1 MITED
6 EEFKRIEREIK
17 YRLNT
22 NATEETTMKL
32 IDLHWS
38 NTKGEG
44 SVKYSKAFDDAHV
57 VVRLDMLQD
66 CINDL
71 RDKYDSLLAEAA
83 VEEKP

>member
-6 EEFKRIEREIK
+6 DELERLEREIK
-17 YRLNT
+17 YRLT
-22 NATEETTMKL
+22 NPPEETTVKL

-71 RDKYDSLLAEAA
+71 RDKYDSLLAGAA

>member
-6 EEFKRIEREIK
+6 DEFERLEREIK
-17 YRLNT
+17 YRLTNT
-22 NATEETTMKL
+22 TEETTVKL

-71 RDKYDSLLAEAA
+71 RDKYDSLLAGAA

>member
-6 EEFKRIEREIK
+6 DEWKRIEREIK
-17 YRLNT
+17 YRLTNT
-22 NATEETTMKL
+22 TEETTMKL

-71 RDKYDSLLAEAA
+71 RDKYDSLLAGAA

>member
-1 MITED
+1 MTED
-6 EEFKRIEREIK
+6 DEFERIEREIK
-17 YRLNT
+17 YRLTNT
-22 NATEETTMKL
+22 TKETTVKL

-44 SVKYSKAFDDAHV
+44 SVNYSKAFDDAHV

-71 RDKYDSLLAEAA
+71 RDKYDSLLAGAA

>member
-1 MITED
+1 MIHTDED
-6 EEFKRIEREIK
+6 DEFERIEREIK

-22 NATEETTMKL
+22 TEETTMKL

-38 NTKGEG
+38 DTKGEG

-83 VEEKP
+83 IEEKP

>member
-1 MITED
+1 MTED
-6 EEFKRIEREIK
+6 DEFERIEREIK
-17 YRLNT
+17 YRLTNT
-22 NATEETTMKL
+22 TEETTMKL

-71 RDKYDSLLAEAA
+71 RDKYDSLLAGAA